1 MTDQSQI
8 IAATDEQIPFADL
21 YLSDINPRS
30 VVSDEAI
37 ERLAANIR
45 QLGLIQNPAGLR
57 DTSGKVGI
65 VAGGRRYR
73 ALALLQDDPRFQ
85 IVTVRM
91 APDQAT
97 AEFWA
102 TSENAQREELHP
114 ADEIRDFGAM
124 DKRGVKVADIAVAY
138 GVTEKHVYRRLA
150 LSNLPVPVLDALK
163 EGSVSLS
170 QAAAFTI
177 SDDEALTLE
186 VLALHLENIAKG
198 WGGLN
203 DYNIKTRLKPGS
215 VKGTDRRAVFVGQ
228 DDYKAA
234 GGRVGGDLFED
245 VTTFDDPA
253 ILDEV
258 FAAKLAQTAAEYPV
272 AHGWKWAEAITD
284 SYISYQFNQDRKF
297 GKVYPVEGEL
307 TEAEA
312 ERYDELAELADGDAL
327 DEEGIAE
334 LDTLQA
340 KMDGDFTD
348 EQRATSGVVIYVTN
362 DGSVKVEAGFIRA
375 EDKAAAIEAGIME
388 PSRHVT
394 TEAPPKSPISDTLRG
409 DLDRIGTG
417 ARQNAMLDD
426 PKLALHLLAFQLC
439 GKMGYDR
446 AYGIR
451 TDDVPNVPTTKTG
464 YMLDKRLTV
473 AETDDRSPFNRD
485 HAAEFAKFR
494 KRGDAKIMDLL
505 NRYLVSQLSIRDA
518 DLGAMIDKLTSKR
531 TRDTF
536 TPTAE
541 NFFGRVNGAYLND
554 LWSDLL
560 GLASDHPA
568 VTTFEK
574 LKKGEKAAKLES
586 LFVDPAART
595 ALGLSEEQTCRI
607 NAWLPEGMA

>member
-1 MTDQSQI
+1 MTSQTI
-8 IAATDEQIPFADL
+8 ITAATDEQIPFTDL
-21 YLSDINPRS
+21 YLSDINPRT
-30 VVSDEAI
+30 VVNDDAI
-37 ERLAANIR
+37 AALAANI
-45 QLGLIQNPAGLR
+45 QEHGLIQNPAGLR

-85 IVTVRM
+85 TVTVRM

-97 AEFWA
+97 AAFWA
-102 TSENAQREELHP
+102 TSENAQREDLHP
-114 ADEIRDFGAM
+114 ADEISDFGAM

-150 LSNLPVPVLDALK
+150 LSNLPAPVLGAFKD
-163 EGSVSLS
+163 GSVSLS

-177 SDDEALTLE
+177 SDDEALALE
-186 VLALHLENIAKG
+186 VLALHMENIAKG

-203 DYNIKTRLKPGS
+203 DYTIKTRLKPGS
-215 VKGTDRRAVFVGQ
+215 VKGTDRRAVFVGEV
-228 DDYKAA
+228 DYMAA
-234 GGRVGGDLFED
+234 GGRIGGDLFAD

-258 FAAKLAQTAAEYPV
+258 FAAKLAQTAADYP
-272 AHGWKWAEAITD
+272 AANGWKWAEAITEGH
-284 SYISYQFNQDRKF
+284 ISYQFDQDRKF

-312 ERYDELAELADGDAL
+312 ERYDALAELANGDAL
-327 DEEGIAE
+327 DDDGTTE
-334 LDTLQA
+334 LDALQA
-340 KMDGDFTD
+340 KRNGDFTD
-348 EQRATSGVVIYVTN
+348 EQRAAAGAEIYVTS
-362 DGSVKVEAGFIRA
+362 DGSVKVEAGFIQA

-388 PSRHVT
+388 PSRHAVK
-394 TEAPPKSPISDTLRG
+394 EDAPKSAISDTLRG

-417 ARQNAMLDD
+417 ARQNAMLVD

-446 AYGIR
+446 AFGVR
-451 TDDVPNVPTTKTG
+451 TDEVPNVPTTETG
-464 YMLDKRLTV
+464 YVLDKRLTV
-473 AETDDRSPFNRD
+473 AESDDRSPFDRD
-485 HAAEFAKFR
+485 HAAAFAKFR
-494 KRGDAKIMDLL
+494 KRGDANIMDLL
-505 NRYLVSQLSIRDA
+505 NRSLVSQLSIRDG
-518 DLGAMIDKLTSKR
+518 DLGAMIDKLTAKR

-541 NFFGRVNGAYLND
+541 NFFGRVNGAYLTD

-560 GLASDHPA
+560 GLVVGHPT
-568 VTTFEK
+568 VTTFER
-574 LKKGEKAAKLES
+574 LKKGEKAMRLES
-586 LFVDPAART
+586 LFADPVTRT
-595 ALGLSEEQTCRI
+595 ALGLSEDQTCRI